1 MQAHVG
7 HLNYIQQGSHPEISW
22 ALKIASKFTTV
33 FGENQIRWVKH
44 IVRYLKGAKLL
55 GITLRRVPETMHWQ
69 LQIYTDA
76 SHAGDPDTR
85 RSISGCVIKLQGAT
99 IFWKASFQKIVSHSS
114 TESELMS
121 LDTGATT
128 GQYMMWI
135 VQAMGATPRM
145 PIEIFVDNTSTID
158 ISTNPIQPGRNLHVH
173 ARYFYIRDCVIDG
186 TYVIR
191 HVGTHNQISDIL
203 VTYKDYP
210 NFAKLLNLLLGVAYL
225 KEEGGEFGW
234 VVVFL

>member
-1 MQAHVG
+1 M
-7 HLNYIQQGSHPEISW
+7 
-22 ALKIASKFTTV
+22 
-33 FGENQIRWVKH
+33 KH

-114 TESELMS
+114 TDSELMS